1 MKIKNCIEFIE
12 YSYRSPIITLRR
24 LIIPLRI
31 NPPITVHV
39 SSSFFLIISFERNQI
54 SIFIPTITFLRINL
68 LKNSKSLVR
77 RTIIFSSNR
86 IQRSSL
92 YFSSH
97 NKFSISSTNNFSF
110 SLPPFFLERVFD

>member
-12 YSYRSPIITLRR
+12 YSYRALTNYYSPTINYSFAYKSSNNRSR
-24 LIIPLRI
+24 L
-31 NPPITVHV
+31 
-39 SSSFFLIISFERNQI
+39 FFLIISFERNQI

-110 SLPPFFLERVFD
+110 SLPPFSLERVFD